1 MKKNSFKLDPQL
13 SIVIGIFIIF
23 GGIVFTIN
31 KQAET
36 TWPYFVLVLNN
47 TFMNILI
54 FGILLTWLE
63 KKRRRRHLN
72 QSYLEQLE
80 DFRFWRSEE
89 GVWRKVGILRRLR
102 NLEAHLPDLSGI
114 ELENAMLESWDLTG
128 LKMNHANLTNGFLWQ
143 SDVSKTNFERAV
155 MERIYLENTVIN
167 DTNFTKTYMAM
178 ADCRETGGKNALFI
192 CANLESSLFGNA
204 RLTNCNF
211 EGANLEKV
219 SFESADLS
227 GCLFYNAHMT
237 GCNFAGANLDGCDFR
252 NTDLGGVLNLTA
264 VQLEQA
270 VIDDTTK
277 LPLELQ
283 TERENLLDRMKT
295 KQPSPVRSHFEAGT
309 PHYRTKPNIKDH
321 QRSRSILDQF

>member
-36 TWPYFVLVLNN
+36 TWPDFVLILNN
-47 TFMNILI
+47 AFMNIFI

-102 NLEAHLPDLSGI
+102 NLEANLPDLSGI
-114 ELENAMLESWDLTG
+114 ELENAMLESWDLTD
-128 LKMNHANLTNGFLWQ
+128 LKMNHANLSNAFLWQ

-155 MERIYLENTVIN
+155 MERIYLENTVLN

-178 ADCRETGGKNALFI
+178 ADCREATGKNALFI

-204 RLTNCNF
+204 QLHGCSF
-211 EGANLEKV
+211 EAANLEKV
-219 SFESADLS
+219 SFESANLAN
-227 GCLFYNAHMT
+227 CLFYNAHLA
-237 GCNFAGANLDGCDFR
+237 GCNFSGASIDGSDFR
-252 NTDLGGVLNLTA
+252 NTDLSGVLNLTA
-264 VQLEQA
+264 GQLEHA
-270 VIDDTTK
+270 IIDDSTK

-283 TERENLLDRMKT
+283 TERDNLLERMKT
-295 KQPSPVRSHFEAGT
+295 KQTNPVSSHFEGGT

-321 QRSRSILDQF
+321 RRSRSILDQF

>member
-13 SIVIGIFIIF
+13 SIVIGVFIIF
-23 GGIVFTIN
+23 AGIVFTIN

-36 TWPYFVLVLNN
+36 NWPDFVLVLNN

-54 FGILLTWLE
+54 FGILLTWLD

-102 NLEAHLPDLSGI
+102 NLEATLPDLSGI
-114 ELENAMLESWDLTG
+114 ELENAMLESWDLTD

-143 SDVSKTNFERAV
+143 SDISRTNFERAV
-155 MERIYLENTVIN
+155 MERVYLENTVIN
-167 DTNFTKTYMAM
+167 HTNFTKTYMAM
-178 ADCRETGGKNALFI
+178 ADCRETNGKNALFI
-192 CANLESSLFGNA
+192 CANLESSLFGSA
-204 RLTNCNF
+204 QLEDCSF

-219 SFESADLS
+219 SFEKADLK
-227 GCLFYNAHMT
+227 GCLFYSAHLT
-237 GCNFAGANLDGCDFR
+237 GCNFKGASLSGCDFR
-252 NTDLGGVLNLTA
+252 QADLSGVLNLTA
-264 VQLEQA
+264 PQLEQA
-270 VIDDTTK
+270 IIDDSTK

-283 TERENLLDRMKT
+283 TERDNLLDRMKT
-295 KQPSPVRSHFEAGT
+295 KQPSPVRSHFDTDT
-309 PHYRTKPNIKDH
+309 PHYRTKPNIQDH
-321 QRSRSILDQF
+321 RRSRSILDQF